1 MTDIIE
7 KLNTFPVAY
16 AKDLNLPYEA
26 AEEIAGLRALLESTD
41 SIEVSAFRT
50 ALESCK
56 EFLKGGEQRRPN
68 QNPEEDDTYIIFAEG
83 DVDAQLEEIDI
94 VLKGES

>member
-7 KLNTFPVAY
+7 KLNNFSVTY

-26 AEEIAGLRALLESTD
+26 AETIDGLREALK
-41 SIEVSAFRT
+41 
-50 ALESCK
+50 SCK

-68 QNPEEDDTYIIFAEG
+68 QNPEEDDTYITFDEG
-83 DVDAQLEEIDI
+83 DVDAQLEAIDI
-94 VLKGES
+94 VLKGEPS